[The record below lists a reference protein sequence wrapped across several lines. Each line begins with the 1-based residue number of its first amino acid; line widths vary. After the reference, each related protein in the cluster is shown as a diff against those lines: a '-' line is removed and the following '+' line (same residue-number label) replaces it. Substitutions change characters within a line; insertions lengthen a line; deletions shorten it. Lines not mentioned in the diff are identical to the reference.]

1 MACFTCGDSELGTI
15 PVEPRPSELAL
26 LRSLLMSSRRLP
38 TLIPAPIRT
47 VGVPATFCSP
57 LLVGCSSQRSGST
70 PREWR
75 VGAPEEPDFADDC
88 EYPLRNWLKS

>member
-1 MACFTCGDSELGTI
+1 MACFTRGDSEVGTT

-26 LRSLLMSSRRLP
+26 PRSLLMSSRRLP
-38 TLIPAPIRT
+38 MLIPAPMRT
-47 VGVPATFCSP
+47 VGVPATSCSP
-57 LLVGCSSQRSGST
+57 LLVGCSSQCSGLI

-75 VGAPEEPDFADDC
+75 VGAPEEPDFPDDC